1 MHLNK
6 PLAAKRGLRAFSDL
20 VLIYMLNFTELSI
33 LGTRQADMTH
43 CTCSS
48 IGIALLADCGACL
61 KRQALRSDPIIHR
74 N

>member
-1 MHLNK
+1 
-6 PLAAKRGLRAFSDL
+6 
-20 VLIYMLNFTELSI
+20 MLNFTELSI